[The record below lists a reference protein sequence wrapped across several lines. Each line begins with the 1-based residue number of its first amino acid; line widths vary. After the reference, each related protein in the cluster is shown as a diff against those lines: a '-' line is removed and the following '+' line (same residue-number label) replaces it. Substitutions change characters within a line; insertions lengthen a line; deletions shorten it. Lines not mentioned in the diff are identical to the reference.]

1 MHSAFLFLLSLSPLP
16 SVSHT
21 QRTEA
26 GNLISHACVTGG
38 FPFLM
43 QFCFFKSFA
52 VSSGASPVLSKQG
65 FDNTGNAPKGYN
77 KSFTPTHFP
86 IIDDDLRLLR
96 RDGGGS
102 KAPHAANGGRRG
114 GSRAKH
120 EAMRRGYAAG
130 TAFTRRALKLPVGSI
145 PPALRATPLP
155 PRGV

>member
-21 QRTEA
+21 QRTAA

-102 KAPHAANGGRRG
+102 KA
-114 GSRAKH
+114 KH

-145 PPALRATPLP
+145 PPALKFNLP
-155 PRGV
+155 GRHPAN